1 MSEEQVDLL
10 IVGGGINGAGIARD
24 AAGRGL
30 SVMLVEKDD
39 LSAHTS
45 SASSKLVHGGLRYL
59 EQYDF
64 KLVRESLQERE
75 RLLRAAPH
83 IVRPLQF
90 VVPMAHSPRA
100 AWKVRAGLLL
110 YDRLGRRKIIPS
122 SRSVR
127 LDRGLFGEGLRP
139 GDPRAFAY
147 WDCRVQDSRL
157 VILNA
162 MDAAERGATI
172 RTRTELVR
180 ARCEGDFWSARIR
193 APGHEQ
199 TVRARSLVNA
209 AGPWAAHLFER
220 IAGAQR
226 ERPIRLVKGSH
237 IVLPRLYPGKHAF
250 LLQNKDGRV
259 VFAIPFEGAFTLVGT
274 TDVDCT
280 GPAGEPA
287 ISGAETEYLLATVR
301 DTFVARV
308 SPADIVWSYSGI
320 RTLVDD
326 GTADPSKAGRD
337 YALDLDVNGP
347 PLLSVFGGKLTTYR
361 RLAEQ
366 AMDRLARHF
375 PKATRAWTDGAVLP
389 GGDIP
394 MLEPERF
401 ERALV
406 SANSGLAE
414 DLLIRLART
423 YGSRTEHLLAGAVSI
438 GELGEHFGAGLY
450 AREVDYLVAN
460 EWARTAED
468 ILFRRTKLGLHVPPD
483 TADRLNAY
491 LSG

>member
-1 MSEEQVDLL
+1 M
-10 IVGGGINGAGIARD
+10 
-24 AAGRGL
+24 
-30 SVMLVEKDD
+30 
-39 LSAHTS
+39 TS
-45 SASSKLVHGGLRYL
+45 SWCGNRW
-59 EQYDF
+59 
-64 KLVRESLQERE
+64 QERE

-110 YDRLGRRKIIPS
+110 YDRLGRRKIIPA

-180 ARCEGDFWSARIR
+180 ARREGDFWSARIR

-199 TVRARSLVNA
+199 TVRARALVNA
-209 AGPWAAHLFER
+209 AGPWAADLFER
-220 IAGAQR
+220 MAGAQR

-280 GPAGEPA
+280 GPADEPA
-287 ISGAETEYLLATVR
+287 ISEAETEYLLATVR
-301 DTFVARV
+301 DTFAARV

-337 YALDLDVNGP
+337 YALDLDANGP

-423 YGSRTEHLLAGAVSI
+423 YGSRTEHLLAGRGVDRPTSASISALVSMPAKWTI
-438 GELGEHFGAGLY
+438 SSRTSGRAQPRTSCSGAPSS
-450 AREVDYLVAN
+450 AC
-460 EWARTAED
+460 TC
-468 ILFRRTKLGLHVPPD
+468 RRTQPIG
-483 TADRLNAY
+483 
-491 LSG
+491 